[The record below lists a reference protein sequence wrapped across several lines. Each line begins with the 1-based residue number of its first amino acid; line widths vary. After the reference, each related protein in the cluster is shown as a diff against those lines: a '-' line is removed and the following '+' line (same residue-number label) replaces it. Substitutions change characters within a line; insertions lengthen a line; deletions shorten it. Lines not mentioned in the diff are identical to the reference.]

1 MSVKTKSAPPPDLSA
16 SDLAASL
23 DRAVVMASNAGL
35 EGKEAER
42 GGEQKGWLVGCG
54 RVARARGEGRGGEGD
69 TYGLRES
76 CWLAGGCGWSGV
88 RPEMGCDAMRSDEMR
103 SVVVR

>member
-1 MSVKTKSAPPPDLSA
+1 M
-16 SDLAASL
+16 
-23 DRAVVMASNAGL
+23 
-35 EGKEAER
+35 EE
-42 GGEQKGWLVGCG
+42 W
-54 RVARARGEGRGGEGD
+54 RGEGGGGEGD